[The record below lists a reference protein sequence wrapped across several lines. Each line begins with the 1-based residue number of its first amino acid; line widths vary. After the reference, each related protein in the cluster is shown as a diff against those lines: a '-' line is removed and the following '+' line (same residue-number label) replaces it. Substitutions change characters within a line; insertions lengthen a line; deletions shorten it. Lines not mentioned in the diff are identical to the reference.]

1 MSYQV
6 AVKRG
11 DQYLHFVIT
20 GENSAASMLS
30 ALRDVRTKCIE
41 DQCWK
46 IILDDQL
53 SGQPLDEVDIRRIVD
68 EEGPNAAGLFVA
80 IAYVDHR
87 GERYL
92 TSVGESAAVER
103 NVPFMAFPSVEEARE
118 WITQRPD
125 DIIVIEDPGSG
136 DAS

>member
-20 GENSAASMLS
+20 GDNSAASMLS

-68 EEGPNAAGLFVA
+68 EEGPNAAGVFVA

-87 GERYL
+87 GDPYL
-92 TSVGESAAVER
+92 VDVGESAAVER
-103 NVPFMAFPSVEEARE
+103 SVPFMAFTTVEDAKE

-125 DIIVIEDPGSG
+125 DIIVIDDPDAG
-136 DAS
+136 DPN